1 MHFGVVLLQP
11 VRGGGP
17 DDAGATGRPGKAPVH
32 AGQGAGASAPGHQLR
47 CGATVTPGQLRGVS
61 WRSQACPL
69 VVPYCHSE
77 GRCAQAG
84 HSLLWLS

>member
-17 DDAGATGRPGKAPVH
+17 DDAGAVRRPGKD
-32 AGQGAGASAPGHQLR
+32 AGSRWSCTASAPGHQLR
-47 CGATVTPGQLRGVS
+47 CGVTVTPSQLRGS
-61 WRSQACPL
+61 AGGHRACPPII
-69 VVPYCHSE
+69 PYCHRE